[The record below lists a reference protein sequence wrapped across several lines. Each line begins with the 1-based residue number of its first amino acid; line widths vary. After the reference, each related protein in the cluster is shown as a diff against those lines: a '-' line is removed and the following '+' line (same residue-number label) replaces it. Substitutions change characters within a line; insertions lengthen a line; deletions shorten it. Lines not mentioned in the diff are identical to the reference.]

1 MYEHL
6 MTLFSKNQYVK
17 RLVTQEDP
25 FHIHKTMGVF
35 CLMNFVV
42 QFCLYATT
50 GNMVLSRIIML
61 PHILLH
67 ATSFLFKVLE
77 RRPVS
82 QEGRIVGKMSMFI
95 WKELRL
101 HSLSFGSRSVLVVMY
116 PSLSFIF
123 VVVNFIVA
131 DIVTHY
137 YGTPNVTTVRG
148 NSQLTKGTRSFQ
160 KYAYSAFFSTSQLGA
175 TIVCAGFMQEKI
187 NPVLVF
193 STLPAIQTSAF
204 GMTLLRKDII
214 SKSTWQVVYSLEL
227 LLVYFVW
234 YKEYSNFH
242 ILFYSTF
249 AYLLRVLG
257 LNKYALWALFACATA
272 ISTEPTKGA
281 FLDISG
287 LSG

>member
-1 MYEHL
+1 MYDHL
-6 MTLFSKNQYVK
+6 MTFFSKNQYVK

-25 FHIHKTMGVF
+25 YHIHKTTGIY
-35 CLMNFVV
+35 CLLNFVV
-42 QFCLYATT
+42 QFSLYAST
-50 GNMVLSRIIML
+50 GNMVLTRIIML
-61 PHILLH
+61 PHLLLH

-82 QEGRIVGKMSMFI
+82 QEGKIVGKMSMFI

-101 HSLSFGSRSVLVVMY
+101 HSLSFGTRSVLAVMY
-116 PSLSFIF
+116 PTLGFIF

-131 DIVTHY
+131 DIATYY

-148 NSQLTKGTRSFQ
+148 NSELADGTRSFQ
-160 KYAYSAFFSTSQLGA
+160 KYTYSVFFSTSQLGA
-175 TIVCAGFMQEKI
+175 TIICAGFLQEKI
-187 NPVLVF
+187 NPILAF

-214 SKSTWQVVYSLEL
+214 SKSTWQMVYSLEL

-242 ILFYSTF
+242 ILFYSTV

-257 LNKYALWALFACATA
+257 LNKYAMWCFFACATA
-272 ISTEPTKGA
+272 MTTEPTKSA
-281 FLDISG
+281 ILDMSG

>member
-1 MYEHL
+1 MYDHL
-6 MTLFSKNQYVK
+6 MTIVSKNQYVK

-25 FHIHKTMGVF
+25 YHIHKTMGIY
-35 CLMNFVV
+35 CLLNFVV
-42 QFCLYATT
+42 QFSLYATT
-50 GNMVLSRIIML
+50 GNMILSKIIML
-61 PHILLH
+61 PHLLLH
-67 ATSFLFKVLE
+67 VTSFFFKVLE

-82 QEGRIVGKMSMFI
+82 QEGKIVGKMSMFI

-101 HSLSFGSRSVLVVMY
+101 HSLSFGSRSVLTVMY
-116 PSLSFIF
+116 PTMGFIF
-123 VVVNFIVA
+123 VVINFIVA

-148 NSQLTKGTRSFQ
+148 NNQMATEKRSFQ
-160 KYAYSAFFSTSQLGA
+160 KYVYSVFFSTSQLGA
-175 TIVCAGFMQEKI
+175 IIICAGFLQEKI
-187 NPVLVF
+187 SPILAF

-234 YKEYSNFH
+234 YKEYSNVH

-249 AYLLRVLG
+249 AYLMRVMG
-257 LNKYALWALFACATA
+257 LNKYALWSLFACATA
-272 ISTEPTKGA
+272 IMTEPTKSA
-281 FLDISG
+281 ILDMGG
-287 LSG
+287 LSD